1 MTGIIGL
8 LVSLLVF
15 LVGSAD
21 SFGFTLFPPD
31 LFSGIVRMLVNIPSL
46 MVIAGGSLFQ
56 VFACFPGGQVMATL
70 KGLLPARGSS
80 RGMADVVHVEDCL
93 GWVKRMRKN
102 KAQVLKE
109 TMEKNEDEFRCYLA
123 ELISTDYRAEEI
135 SVLADIKIQ
144 MIQEEET
151 HPVLVSNMLAGASP
165 AFGMLGT
172 LMGLI
177 VMLGNFSDT
186 SGLASGMALALM
198 TTFYGMLF
206 TQFFWFPL
214 AKKFTRQSRLNTRR
228 RERELAAVLLLL
240 DGKPDL
246 YISDQLSSM
255 AQSK

>member
-1 MTGIIGL
+1 M
-8 LVSLLVF
+8 
-15 LVGSAD
+15 
-21 SFGFTLFPPD
+21 
-31 LFSGIVRMLVNIPSL
+31 
-46 MVIAGGSLFQ
+46 
-56 VFACFPGGQVMATL
+56 
-70 KGLLPARGSS
+70 
-80 RGMADVVHVEDCL
+80 
-93 GWVKRMRKN
+93 
-102 KAQVLKE
+102 LKE
-109 TMEKNEDEFRCYLA
+109 TVEKNEDEFRCYLA

>member
-1 MTGIIGL
+1 MGLAGL
-8 LVSLLVF
+8 LISLLVF
-15 LVGSAD
+15 IAGSAD
-21 SFGFTLFPPD
+21 SFGFSMIPPD
-31 LFSGIVRMLVNIPSL
+31 LFTGIVKMLVNIPSL

-56 VFACFPGGQVMATL
+56 VFACFPGIQVITTL
-70 KGLLPARGSS
+70 KGLLPSKGS
-80 RGMADVVHVEDCL
+80 GKGTAEATHVEDCL
-93 GWVKRMRKN
+93 SWVKRMRKN
-102 KAQVLKE
+102 RVQVLKE
-109 TMEKNEDEFRCYLA
+109 TMEQNIDEFRCYMA

-135 SVLADIKIQ
+135 SVLGEIKIQ

-151 HPVLVSNMLAGASP
+151 VPVLVSNMLAGASP

-198 TTFYGMLF
+198 TTFYGMMF

-240 DGKPDL
+240 QGKPDL
-246 YISDQLSSM
+246 YISDQLNSM
-255 AQSK
+255 SRD